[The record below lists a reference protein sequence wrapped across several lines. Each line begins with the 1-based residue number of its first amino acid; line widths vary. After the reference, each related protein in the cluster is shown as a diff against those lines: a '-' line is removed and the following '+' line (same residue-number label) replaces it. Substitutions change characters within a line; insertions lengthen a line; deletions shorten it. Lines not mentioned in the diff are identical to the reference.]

1 MNKFLKGFKIKKLPI
16 AIVILFAS
24 LSLSAA
30 EPPKTSEPVKMSK
43 TKICHAPNTSY
54 YAKTQNFTPYKTLKE
69 CLDAGGRLP
78 KR

>member
-1 MNKFLKGFKIKKLPI
+1 MKKLLLFI
-16 AIVILFAS
+16 AILLTS
-24 LSLSAA
+24 LSLWADEST
-30 EPPKTSEPVKMSK
+30 KTNEPVKMSK
-43 TKICHAPNTSY
+43 SKICHAPNSSY

>member
-1 MNKFLKGFKIKKLPI
+1 MKKL
-16 AIVILFAS
+16 S
-24 LSLSAA
+24 LMLVLLVTSSLLAA
-30 EPPKTSEPVKMSK
+30 NEPPKTNEPVKMSK
-43 TKICHAPNTSY
+43 SKICHAPNSSY

>member
-1 MNKFLKGFKIKKLPI
+1 MKKLLLLL
-16 AIVILFAS
+16 VLLFAS
-24 LSLSAA
+24 SAFA
-30 EPPKTSEPVKMSK
+30 AGEPPKSNEPVKMSK
-43 TKICHAPNTSY
+43 SKICHAPNTTY

>member
-1 MNKFLKGFKIKKLPI
+1 MKKLLLI
-16 AIVILFAS
+16 TAILFTSNILFAD
-24 LSLSAA
+24 
-30 EPPKTSEPVKMSK
+30 EPPKANEPVKMSK
-43 TKICHAPNTSY
+43 SKICHAPNSSY

>member
-1 MNKFLKGFKIKKLPI
+1 MKKLLLI
-16 AIVILFAS
+16 FGLLFNSNILFA
-24 LSLSAA
+24 AD
-30 EPPKTSEPVKMSK
+30 PPKSEQPVKMSK
-43 TKICHAPNTSY
+43 SKICHAPNSPY

>member
-1 MNKFLKGFKIKKLPI
+1 MKKILLIIFLLFTSKLLY
-16 AIVILFAS
+16 AG
-24 LSLSAA
+24 
-30 EPPKTSEPVKMSK
+30 EPPKTNEPVKMSK
-43 TKICHAPNTSY
+43 TKICHVPNSSY

>member
-1 MNKFLKGFKIKKLPI
+1 MKKLLLI
-16 AIVILFAS
+16 TALLITS
-24 LSLSAA
+24 SSLSAG
-30 EPPKTSEPVKMSK
+30 EPPKSNEPVKMSK
-43 TKICHAPNTSY
+43 SKICHAPNSSY

>member
-1 MNKFLKGFKIKKLPI
+1 MKNLLL
-16 AIVILFAS
+16 ILVLLFNLNSFA
-24 LSLSAA
+24 AG
-30 EPPKTSEPVKMSK
+30 EPSKTNDPVKMSK
-43 TKICHAPNTSY
+43 TKICHAPNSTY

>member
-1 MNKFLKGFKIKKLPI
+1 MKQFLLIISLM
-16 AIVILFAS
+16 LAS
-24 LSLSAA
+24 NIISAG
-30 EPPKTSEPVKMSK
+30 EPPKTNEPVKMSK
-43 TKICHAPNTSY
+43 TKICHAPNSSY

>member
-1 MNKFLKGFKIKKLPI
+1 MKKLLLI
-16 AIVILFAS
+16 TALLITS
-24 LSLSAA
+24 HSLSAG
-30 EPPKTSEPVKMSK
+30 EPPKTNEPVKMSK
-43 TKICHAPNTSY
+43 TKICHAPNSSY

>member
-1 MNKFLKGFKIKKLPI
+1 MKKLFL
-16 AIVILFAS
+16 ILILPFSINLLYAG
-24 LSLSAA
+24 
-30 EPPKTSEPVKMSK
+30 EPPKSNEPVKMSK
-43 TKICHAPNTSY
+43 TKICHAPNSSY

>member
-1 MNKFLKGFKIKKLPI
+1 MKKLLL
-16 AIVILFAS
+16 ILVLLFTSILLYAG
-24 LSLSAA
+24 
-30 EPPKTSEPVKMSK
+30 EPHKSNEPVKMSK
-43 TKICHAPNTSY
+43 SKICHAPNSTY

>member
-1 MNKFLKGFKIKKLPI
+1 MKQFLLIISLM
-16 AIVILFAS
+16 LAS
-24 LSLSAA
+24 NIISAG
-30 EPPKTSEPVKMSK
+30 EPSKTNEPVKMSK
-43 TKICHAPNTSY
+43 TKICHAPNSSY